1 MFHSLESYNKINLLY
16 ERTPRMIYNDQIL
29 PFQELLDKDNSFT
42 IHHVNIQSLA
52 IEMFKAINNIAAT
65 TIDDFFTT
73 YHSYNLRSKSK
84 LVFPSVRTVHN
95 DQTSIQYYGLL
106 IWNMIPGNIKDSE
119 TLDIFKGKI

>member
-16 ERTPRMIYNDQIL
+16 ERTPRMIYNDQVL

-73 YHSYNLRSKSK
+73 YHSYSLRSNLSLFFQVCVQFITIK
-84 LVFPSVRTVHN
+84 LLYSITV
-95 DQTSIQYYGLL
+95 SLSGI
-106 IWNMIPGNIKDSE
+106 
-119 TLDIFKGKI
+119 